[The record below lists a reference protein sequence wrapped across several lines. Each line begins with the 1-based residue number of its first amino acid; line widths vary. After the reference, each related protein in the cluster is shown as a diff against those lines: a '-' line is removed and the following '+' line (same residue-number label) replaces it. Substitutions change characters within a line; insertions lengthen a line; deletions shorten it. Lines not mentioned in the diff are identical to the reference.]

1 MGIPVGKLALY
12 TALGG
17 VRPSAVS
24 GHIFSVPFLVASLV
38 MVLYVWYQ
46 QTTKLSQ
53 LVNSKLR
60 CSVCLS
66 QLMLAQ
72 IMRNCLMMSSTLDS
86 GKNVQLARYV
96 VVSRLLGVRNSQNMW
111 RLRSYLCIFLNGRSM
126 MSLWKSSWL
135 LLSKSTVRKSS
146 FRWVRLKIVLLL
158 CQINWDNH
166 PSVYCLLWLEH
177 SLELLLLCREKY
189 FNVSILYKQLF
200 SASNDVAVVRSHQL
214 SHVFLSIHFWK
225 DIWYNFAIIL
235 SVQRECLVTKLVSSH
250 FGKPFSLDVFLFN
263 FSYLLCRLMSKYQT
277 VWKAAVEIT
286 WHHMWSF

>member
-1 MGIPVGKLALY
+1 MHVHYVNKYALLPQTFFFGSHSY
-12 TALGG
+12 MRKNHLPRGDACLYN
-17 VRPSAVS
+17 
-24 GHIFSVPFLVASLV
+24 IFV
-38 MVLYVWYQ
+38 
-46 QTTKLSQ
+46 
-53 LVNSKLR
+53 
-60 CSVCLS
+60 
-66 QLMLAQ
+66 
-72 IMRNCLMMSSTLDS
+72 
-86 GKNVQLARYV
+86 
-96 VVSRLLGVRNSQNMW
+96 
-111 RLRSYLCIFLNGRSM
+111 
-126 MSLWKSSWL
+126 
-135 LLSKSTVRKSS
+135 
-146 FRWVRLKIVLLL
+146 
-158 CQINWDNH
+158 
-166 PSVYCLLWLEH
+166 WLEH

-286 WHHMWSF
+286 

>member
-17 VRPSAVS
+17 VDPTAVS
-24 GHIFSVPFLVASLV
+24 VHIFSVPFLVASLV

-53 LVNSKLR
+53 LANFKLR

-66 QLMLAQ
+66 QLTLAQ

-146 FRWVRLKIVLLL
+146 FRWVSLNIVLLL
-158 CQINWDNH
+158 CRLNLLFIPNCNTVNFGQFEDFANH
-166 PSVYCLLWLEH
+166 NAFDLL
-177 SLELLLLCREKY
+177 EKY
-189 FNVSILYKQLF
+189 SKSHLVFN
-200 SASNDVAVVRSHQL
+200 D
-214 SHVFLSIHFWK
+214 
-225 DIWYNFAIIL
+225 DIQVNG
-235 SVQRECLVTKLVSSH
+235 TTM
-250 FGKPFSLDVFLFN
+250 VFLF
-263 FSYLLCRLMSKYQT
+263 LLIPGGNLN
-277 VWKAAVEIT
+277 
-286 WHHMWSF
+286 

>member
-1 MGIPVGKLALY
+1 
-12 TALGG
+12 
-17 VRPSAVS
+17 
-24 GHIFSVPFLVASLV
+24 
-38 MVLYVWYQ
+38 
-46 QTTKLSQ
+46 
-53 LVNSKLR
+53 
-60 CSVCLS
+60 
-66 QLMLAQ
+66 
-72 IMRNCLMMSSTLDS
+72 
-86 GKNVQLARYV
+86 
-96 VVSRLLGVRNSQNMW
+96 
-111 RLRSYLCIFLNGRSM
+111 

-200 SASNDVAVVRSHQL
+200 SASNNVAVVRSHQL

>member
-24 GHIFSVPFLVASLV
+24 DHIFSVPFLVASLV

-53 LVNSKLR
+53 LANSKLR

-66 QLMLAQ
+66 QLTLAQ

-86 GKNVQLARYV
+86 GKNVQGARYV
-96 VVSRLLGVRNSQNMW
+96 VVSRLLGVRNWQNMW
-111 RLRSYLCIFLNGRSM
+111 HLGSYLCIFLNGRSM

-146 FRWVRLKIVLLL
+146 FRWVRLNIVLLL
-158 CQINWDNH
+158 CRINLLFIAKCNAVNFGQFEDFANH
-166 PSVYCLLWLEH
+166 NAFDLL
-177 SLELLLLCREKY
+177 
-189 FNVSILYKQLF
+189 
-200 SASNDVAVVRSHQL
+200 
-214 SHVFLSIHFWK
+214 
-225 DIWYNFAIIL
+225 
-235 SVQRECLVTKLVSSH
+235 
-250 FGKPFSLDVFLFN
+250 
-263 FSYLLCRLMSKYQT
+263 SKYRKSHLVFNDDIQVNGT
-277 VWKAAVEIT
+277 THGIFIFT
-286 WHHMWSF
+286 YTRGQP